1 MRKSLV
7 GITGIYQSSPDVPS
21 IIAANAG
28 DLGPND
34 GVSSPANR
42 TLHVRYRKEE
52 CLKQKRK
59 KRKRLKTV
67 KFEQA
72 IDKTTE
78 LQ

>member
-1 MRKSLV
+1 MRKGLV

-42 TLHVRYRKEE
+42 TLHVRYWKEE

-59 KRKRLKTV
+59 KGNVSKPLNLNRRLIK
-67 KFEQA
+67 QPN
-72 IDKTTE
+72 
-78 LQ
+78 